1 MEHLIGLFYALCS
14 QLALIIEARR
24 VDEHH
29 GAEGE
34 QLHSLIYR
42 VSRRALLL
50 ADDGQALAGDGID
63 KAGFTGV
70 TSAEDANMNAF
81 SSGSCI
87 HTHKL
92 FSFTRKNTRSA
103 AAFSQGTGDRGVWY
117 YLISS
122 IFGFGLYLRP
132 ALAQSLP
139 STLTISAVKLMLPSK
154 KDEPTA

>member
-1 MEHLIGLFYALCS
+1 MEHLVGLFYALCS
-14 QLALIIEARR
+14 QLALIVEARR
-24 VDEHH
+24 VNEHH

-63 KAGFTGV
+63 KAGFAGI
-70 TSAEDANMNAF
+70 TSAENAYMNAF

-92 FSFTRKNTRSA
+92 YLLCKKKYPLCHRVLSK
-103 AAFSQGTGDRGVWY
+103 GKGDRGV
-117 YLISS
+117 
-122 IFGFGLYLRP
+122 
-132 ALAQSLP
+132 
-139 STLTISAVKLMLPSK
+139 
-154 KDEPTA
+154 

>member
-1 MEHLIGLFYALCS
+1 MEHLVGLFYALCS
-14 QLALIIEARR
+14 QLALIVKARR

-50 ADDGQALAGDGID
+50 ADDGQALAGNGID
-63 KAGFTGV
+63 KAGFAGV
-70 TSAEDANMNAF
+70 TSAEDAYMNAF

-92 FSFTRKNTRSA
+92 FSFARKNTRSA
-103 AAFSQGTGDRGVWY
+103 AAFPKGQATEGYG
-117 YLISS
+117 I
-122 IFGFGLYLRP
+122 I
-132 ALAQSLP
+132 
-139 STLTISAVKLMLPSK
+139 
-154 KDEPTA
+154 